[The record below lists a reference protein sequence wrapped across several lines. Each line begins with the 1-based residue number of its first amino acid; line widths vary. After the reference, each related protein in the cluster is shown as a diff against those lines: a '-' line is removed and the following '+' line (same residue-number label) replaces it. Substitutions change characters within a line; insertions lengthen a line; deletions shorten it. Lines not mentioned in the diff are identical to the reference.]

1 MKVGI
6 DEATGKDIYLPFRD
20 VLPLVHPNDLVI
32 GGWDINSANLAES
45 MERAQVLDWDLQR
58 QVWAEMKEMV
68 PLPSIYYPDFIAAN
82 QKHRANN
89 LINGSKWEHLQT
101 IRNDIQN
108 FKRSN
113 QLDKVIIVWT
123 ANTERYSSIIPGV
136 NDTADNLTKALKEG
150 HSEIS
155 PSTIFGLASVLEGSP
170 FVNGSPQNT
179 LVPGLLELAEKHGV
193 FVGGDDFKSGQ
204 TKVKSVIVDFL
215 VNAGIKPLGITSYN
229 HLGNNDG
236 KNLSAPAQF
245 RSKEISKSSVVD
257 DMVEANQLL
266 YRSAKDHPDHT
277 VVIKYVPSVGD
288 SKRALDE
295 YESEIFMGG
304 RNTFTTINV
313 CEDSLLASP
322 LIIDLV
328 LLTELMTRI
337 KYKNVNTNEDY
348 HQLPSVLAV
357 LSYMLKAPMVPQGH
371 QVVNAL
377 SKQRSAIEQL
387 FRACI
392 GLEPINEMFWL

>member
-1 MKVGI
+1 M
-6 DEATGKDIYLPFRD
+6 
-20 VLPLVHPNDLVI
+20 
-32 GGWDINSANLAES
+32 
-45 MERAQVLDWDLQR
+45 
-58 QVWAEMKEMV
+58 
-68 PLPSIYYPDFIAAN
+68 
-82 QKHRANN
+82 
-89 LINGSKWEHLQT
+89 
-101 IRNDIQN
+101 
-108 FKRSN
+108 
-113 QLDKVIIVWT
+113 
-123 ANTERYSSIIPGV
+123 
-136 NDTADNLTKALKEG
+136 
-150 HSEIS
+150 
-155 PSTIFGLASVLEGSP
+155 
-170 FVNGSPQNT
+170 
-179 LVPGLLELAEKHGV
+179 
-193 FVGGDDFKSGQ
+193 
-204 TKVKSVIVDFL
+204 
-215 VNAGIKPLGITSYN
+215 
-229 HLGNNDG
+229 
-236 KNLSAPAQF
+236 
-245 RSKEISKSSVVD
+245 
-257 DMVEANQLL
+257 
-266 YRSAKDHPDHT
+266 
-277 VVIKYVPSVGD
+277 IKYVPSVGD